1 MVKKWYYRND
11 GLSLAWDFK
20 RSFSDVPN
28 LWFVGLKKIILN
40 LGLKGVMEKY
50 VGCFLVYSFLGV
62 LKLAFFL

>member
-1 MVKKWYYRND
+1 MVLQEWWFEF
-11 GLSLAWDFK
+11 SLGFK
-20 RSFSDVPN
+20 EIFLDVPN
-28 LWFVGLKKIILN
+28 LWFAGLKKIIWN